1 VVISRKGS
9 MKSEKIKMLSGDSY
23 NAMDFELVA
32 ERQAAKTLIFDL
44 NNLHPDELLKRKEI
58 LVKLL
63 GKTKNTF
70 NIESPFHCD
79 YGYNIEIG
87 ENFFANY
94 NLIILDCAR
103 VTIGDN
109 VMIGPN
115 VSLYTAGHPVQSG
128 LRWQGIE
135 YALPIIIEDNVWIG
149 GNVVINP
156 GVLIGKNSVIGS
168 GSVVTR
174 NIPEN
179 MIAYGNPCKP
189 VRGTG

>member
-1 VVISRKGS
+1 
-9 MKSEKIKMLSGDSY
+9 
-23 NAMDFELVA
+23 MDFELVA

-44 NNLHPDELLKRKEI
+44 NNLHPAELLKRKEI
-58 LVKLL
+58 LMKLL
-63 GKTKNTF
+63 GKTKGTF
-70 NIESPFHCD
+70 IIESPLHCD

-115 VSLYTAGHPVQSG
+115 VSLYTAGHPVQSDLRRQG
-128 LRWQGIE
+128 LE

-156 GVLIGKNSVIGS
+156 GVLIGKNAVIGS

-189 VRGTG
+189 IRSTG